1 MAKKDK
7 KRCSPSLIIREM
19 QIKITMSYDLT
30 LARMVSIK
38 KSQTITAEEGVGKGN
53 LPTLLAGKWIATA
66 PMENRGLLR
75 WLSGWRI
82 CLEWR
87 RRRQTRVWLPSRED
101 PPEKGMAIHSSIL
114 AWRIPR
120 TENLMRYIPWGH
132 TESDM
137 TEATQHAWRTV

>member
-53 LPTLLAGKWIATA
+53 LPTLLAGK
-66 PMENRGLLR
+66 
-75 WLSGWRI
+75 
-82 CLEWR
+82 
-87 RRRQTRVWLPSRED
+87 
-101 PPEKGMAIHSSIL
+101 
-114 AWRIPR
+114 
-120 TENLMRYIPWGH
+120 
-132 TESDM
+132 
-137 TEATQHAWRTV
+137 